1 MSCPSCIE
9 GEILPGEPVG
19 SIQADFNG
27 AYLSPGPPS
36 KTGRGRAV
44 IVCTDVFGLAIPNPK
59 LVADRLASRLECD
72 VWIPD
77 YFAGQPI
84 FPPSYMDTIPERPRH
99 LSTWEYIV
107 FIIKAIPNLPGLIR
121 NRPAVVDGRLA
132 SFFSLLKEKKNYDK
146 IGAVGYCFGG
156 SACIRLGATDFVQ
169 SIIVCHPG
177 PYTFAEV
184 RKVQVPSAWVCAEI
198 DYTVPDHKRIA
209 TEAEY
214 AKRKGTDQFVD
225 YEFKVYKGT
234 SHGFACRPD
243 TKYPEIAEA
252 FEQAIDQKVA
262 WFEKTL
268 PVS

>member
-77 YFAGQPI
+77 YFAG
-84 FPPSYMDTIPERPRH
+84 
-99 LSTWEYIV
+99 
-107 FIIKAIPNLPGLIR
+107 LIR

-146 IGAVGYCFGG
+146 LGAVGYCFGG

-184 RKVQVPSAWVCAEI
+184 RKVKVPSAWVCAEI

-214 AKRKGTDQFVD
+214 AKRKGTEQFVD